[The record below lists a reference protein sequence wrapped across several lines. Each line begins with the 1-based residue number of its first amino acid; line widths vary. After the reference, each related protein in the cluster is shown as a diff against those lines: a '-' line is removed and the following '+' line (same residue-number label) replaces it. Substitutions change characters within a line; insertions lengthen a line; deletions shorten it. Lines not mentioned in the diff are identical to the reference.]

1 MNPSAKEIVDA
12 LTARHESIAIAE
24 SLTGGGVS
32 HALTDVPGTSHVFLG
47 SVIAY
52 SVEIKIRELGV
63 KKASIDHFGV
73 VSEEVAWEMAEGI
86 RAKFQSDWAISTTGV
101 AGPGP
106 SHGIPS
112 GTVWIAII
120 GPAHREAIALALD
133 GDRSAV
139 RHGAVESALGTL
151 ARILRAS

>member
-1 MNPSAKEIVDA
+1 MNRSAQLIVES
-12 LTARHESIAIAE
+12 LTKREESIAIAE
-24 SLTGGGVS
+24 SLTGGGLS
-32 HALTDVPGTSHVFLG
+32 SALTDVPGTSHVFLG

-52 SVEIKIRELGV
+52 SVDIKIRELGV
-63 KKASIDHFGV
+63 KKSSIETFGV

-86 RAKFQSDWAISTTGV
+86 RSKFGSDWAISTTGV

-106 SHGIPS
+106 SHGINA

-120 GPAHREAIALALD
+120 GPSVREAIALALE

-139 RHGAVESALGTL
+139 RHGAIESALGTL
-151 ARILRAS
+151 ARILGA

>member
-1 MNPSAKEIVDA
+1 MNRSAQLIVES
-12 LTARHESIAIAE
+12 LTKREESIAIAE
-24 SLTGGGVS
+24 SLTGGGLS
-32 HALTDVPGTSHVFLG
+32 SALTDVPGTSHVFLG

-52 SVEIKIRELGV
+52 SVDIKIRELGV
-63 KKASIDHFGV
+63 KKSSIDTFGV

-86 RAKFQSDWAISTTGV
+86 RSKFGSDWAISTTGV

-106 SHGIPS
+106 SHGINA

-120 GPAHREAIALALD
+120 GPSVREAIALALE

-139 RHGAVESALGTL
+139 RHGAIESALGTL
-151 ARILRAS
+151 ARILGA